1 MMYKA
6 IYKAAQCVITVLL
19 QVSLLRY
26 RISHVRLLWYI
37 MPQKVVRI
45 QLWKIW
51 KCTDFIFSIPARIAF
66 VLRAVLDSCTSLQ
79 QVGGVFTQQSDSDEY
94 PINPDPNK
102 QLHCA

>member
-26 RISHVRLLWYI
+26 RISHVCLLWYI

-45 QLWKIW
+45 QLWK
-51 KCTDFIFSIPARIAF
+51 CTDFIFFSIPACIAF
-66 VLRAVLDSCTSLQ
+66 VLRAVLDSCSSLQ
-79 QVGGVFTQQSDSDEY
+79 QAGGVFTQQSDSDEY